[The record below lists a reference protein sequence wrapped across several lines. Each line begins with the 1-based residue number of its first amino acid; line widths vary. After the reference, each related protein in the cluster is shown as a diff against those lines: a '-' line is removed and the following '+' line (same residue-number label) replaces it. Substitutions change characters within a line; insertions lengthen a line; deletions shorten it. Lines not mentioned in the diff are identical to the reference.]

1 MRSDLAALIPPL
13 VIAAAFIAGVVALL
27 RREMAPRR
35 GRARPGQAKSPP
47 GGHSEMKPGQMLGQ
61 IPYETQNTDDD
72 GSADNS
78 ANGDVVVSGG
88 TDPSERAQ
96 GRSLGPVHEDGPPA
110 RHSG

>member
-35 GRARPGQAKSPP
+35 ETRPRPGQPQSPP
-47 GGHSEMKPGQMLGQ
+47 GMDSEMRQHQ
-61 IPYETQNTDDD
+61 IPHETQNSDAD

-78 ANGDVVVSGG
+78 ANDDVVVSSG
-88 TDPSERAQ
+88 TDPAGCAQ
-96 GRSLGPVHEDGPPA
+96 DGSLGPVHEDGPPA
-110 RHSG
+110 QHTK

>member
-35 GRARPGQAKSPP
+35 RGRARPGPAQSPA
-47 GGHSEMKPGQMLGQ
+47 GMHSEMKQRQ
-61 IPYETQNTDDD
+61 IPHETQNRDDD

-78 ANGDVVVSGG
+78 ANDDVVVSSG
-88 TDPSERAQ
+88 TDPSGCTQ
-96 GRSLGPVHEDGPPA
+96 GGSLGPVHEDGPPA
-110 RHSG
+110 QHTS